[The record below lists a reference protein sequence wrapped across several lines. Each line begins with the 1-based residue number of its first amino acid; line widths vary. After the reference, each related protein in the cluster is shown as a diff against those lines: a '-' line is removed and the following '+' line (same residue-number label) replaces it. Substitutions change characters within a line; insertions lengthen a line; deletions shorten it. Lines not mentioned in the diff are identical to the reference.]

1 MDQYPKWFLAINFPN
16 VIIAMGMMI
25 FLMFGGLHPLG
36 EVSSLF
42 WSFMLYLITQ
52 LLWVLPIALFF
63 ISIFAWGW
71 ARERLAIGCCR
82 AGWCINLLTF
92 FVVLTS

>member
-1 MDQYPKWFLAINFPN
+1 MVFSHQLSQCHHSDGDADIPDVWRTAS
-16 VIIAMGMMI
+16 
-25 FLMFGGLHPLG
+25 
-36 EVSSLF
+36 VSSLF

-71 ARERLAIGCCR
+71 ARERLAIGCCI

-92 FVVLTS
+92 YIVLTS